1 MYCDLL
7 LLIGRSLNHPIIKTN
22 QTVHKTRAP
31 PYRPKLLNRATQLPV
46 VSHLVAVMI
55 EQVSS
60 TFRAPRPTY
69 VTAYQTTHDDD
80 YYDENRNY
88 WSLVWLVFFG
98 PDCGGVTPLWGTYS
112 TRMSHTLPQEQHLH
126 TGEHKGKPIS
136 LPDVLLSTRLVSKTR
151 WLTGERRRNFKHFPT
166 WYRTLRLLQS
176 TASLAHFVS
185 CENRPDWEDANRRKS
200 TKSKRKL
207 VHETE

>member
-22 QTVHKTRAP
+22 QTVHKTRAR

-46 VSHLVAVMI
+46 VSHLVAVII

-126 TGEHKGKPIS
+126 TGEHKGEPIS
-136 LPDVLLSTRLVSKTR
+136 LPDVLLSTRLGV
-151 WLTGERRRNFKHFPT
+151 
-166 WYRTLRLLQS
+166 
-176 TASLAHFVS
+176 
-185 CENRPDWEDANRRKS
+185 ENKMADW
-200 TKSKRKL
+200 
-207 VHETE
+207 

>member
-1 MYCDLL
+1 M
-7 LLIGRSLNHPIIKTN
+7 
-22 QTVHKTRAP
+22 
-31 PYRPKLLNRATQLPV
+31 PV
-46 VSHLVAVMI
+46 VSHLVAVII

-126 TGEHKGKPIS
+126 TGEHKGEPIS

-176 TASLAHFVS
+176 TASLVHFVS